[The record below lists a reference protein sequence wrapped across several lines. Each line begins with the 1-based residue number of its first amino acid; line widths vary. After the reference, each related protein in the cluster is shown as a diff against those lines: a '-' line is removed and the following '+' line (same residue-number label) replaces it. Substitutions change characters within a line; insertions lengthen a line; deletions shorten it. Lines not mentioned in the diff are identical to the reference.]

1 MASSVLDMPVLR
13 YLWTSKQ
20 EYQVASWRAE
30 MKIWGW
36 VGCAVGKKKL
46 FSSLRWE
53 MFKHVSLW
61 RRKSEEGKMVKTEA
75 ENDG

>member
-36 VGCAVGKKKL
+36 VGCAVGKK
-46 FSSLRWE
+46 SSSHRYGGRCLN
-53 MFKHVSLW
+53 MFHCG
-61 RRKSEEGKMVKTEA
+61 EGSQKKEKW
-75 ENDG
+75 